1 MRAESLQWRAPASF
15 QPLVAARTIT
25 GVPEKFFV
33 RPIVMTHARQ
43 FYARMTH
50 VLPAAAVLDVGRFVA
65 SASSARSPTSA
76 TVAGFSIAT
85 TSGPLAGSPRC
96 NNAPSDIGAE
106 TSSRIPSTNTPGSVA
121 AVPPVFSV
129 ACSLGVD
136 FYDELTDLDWGSWEG
151 SLPESSSLGG
161 DGRPLRGASFM
172 DATSSIRDSRTHCGK
187 NSINFAGTA
196 TPHRHRLAAAWP
208 ILVRQSGPVF
218 RRHRQLGSR
227 TSDMR
232 STKTAAPNAG
242 PSASIR

>member
-1 MRAESLQWRAPASF
+1 MSDALLLPLLPPALRL
-15 QPLVAARTIT
+15 P
-25 GVPEKFFV
+25 P
-33 RPIVMTHARQ
+33 P
-43 FYARMTH
+43 
-50 VLPAAAVLDVGRFVA
+50 LPAFPLRPPPGLSPAVLAAITR
-65 SASSARSPTSA
+65 
-76 TVAGFSIAT
+76 
-85 TSGPLAGSPRC
+85 
-96 NNAPSDIGAE
+96 PSDIGAE

-196 TPHRHRLAAAWP
+196 TLSSPSTRGGLAY
-208 ILVRQSGPVF
+208 SGPPKWPCLSPPPAQVF
-218 RRHRQLGSR
+218 
-227 TSDMR
+227 
-232 STKTAAPNAG
+232 APNG
-242 PSASIR
+242 SN

>member
-15 QPLVAARTIT
+15 EPLVAARTIT

-196 TPHRHRLAAAWP
+196 TLSSPSTRGGLAY
-208 ILVRQSGPVF
+208 SGPPKWPCLSPPPA
-218 RRHRQLGSR
+218 HSPGNYGM
-227 TSDMR
+227 T
-232 STKTAAPNAG
+232 P
-242 PSASIR
+242 